1 MTQTDVAS
9 TQRQAHDEGP
19 DPRSPRPPRS
29 WAAFV
34 KWALLLVVVA
44 FAGLLIQRLLE
55 QGLWLA
61 VVGVAFVAMAIVV
74 VYGVRRAVPLKY
86 LMPGLL
92 LLLVLQV
99 WPIVYT
105 VATAFTNYGDGHR
118 ISKQE
123 SVDSIIANSVR
134 EVPGTKRYKLS
145 VAVKEGT
152 DIAAAP
158 PVFLLTDASGATSTG
173 DLEGLEALPADGV
186 EKTATGKITAAPGYT
201 ILSARQVNARK
212 DLDTF
217 AVPTADG
224 GGIKRVGLSEAF
236 EGKPTVSYDKA
247 TDTLEDSA
255 TGKTY
260 VARNAQWAPQDGEGE
275 AFAQGWKEG
284 VGAKN
289 FTRVLTDSTLR
300 DGFVKI
306 FAWNMFFAVFS
317 VLSTF
322 LLGMLLALL
331 LNDDRLKGKA
341 FYRSL
346 LILPYAIPSFITAL
360 VWASMFNQDFGLV
373 NSYTGLNV
381 DWLGNPWA
389 AKAAILVTNL
399 WLGFPYM
406 FIVCTG
412 ALQSIPGDVREAAKI
427 DGANAFRTLRSITMP
442 LLLVAVGPLLI
453 ASFAFNFNNF
463 TLIYLLT
470 GGGPFDAGDTSIGSS
485 DLLITYAYRLAFSG
499 TTPNYGFAAAVS
511 IFIFAIVAVLSY
523 SGFRRT
529 KSLEEVN

>member
-1 MTQTDVAS
+1 MAQADVP
-9 TQRQAHDEGP
+9 TEH
-19 DPRSPRPPRS
+19 RPIQDSAKPPP
-29 WAAFV
+29 WAT
-34 KWALLLVVVA
+34 ALRWVLLVAVVVL
-44 FAGLLIQRLLE
+44 AGVIVQRLVT

-61 VVGVAFVAMAIVV
+61 VVGVAFVAMAVLA
-74 VYGVRRAVPLKY
+74 VYGTRRAVPMKY

-92 LLLVLQV
+92 FLLALQV

-105 VATAFTNYGDGHR
+105 VGTAFTNFGDGHR
-118 ISKQE
+118 VSKQE
-123 SVDSIIANSVR
+123 SIDSIIANSVQ
-134 EVPGTKRYKLS
+134 EVPGSSRYKLT
-145 VAVKEGT
+145 VAVKEGA
-152 DIAAAP
+152 DIATAP
-158 PVFLLTDASGATSTG
+158 PVFLLTDPKGKTLLGDASGLE
-173 DLEGLEALPADGV
+173 DLTADGV
-186 EKTATGKITAAPGYT
+186 EKSPVGKVTAAPGYT
-201 ILSARQVNARK
+201 ILNARQVNARK
-212 DLDTF
+212 DLATF
-217 AVPTADG
+217 AVPTPDG

-236 EGKPTVSYDKA
+236 EGKPSVSYDEA
-247 TDTLEDSA
+247 TDTLTDSA
-255 TGKTY
+255 TKKQY
-260 VARNAQWAPQDGEGE
+260 VARNAAWVPKDGQGE
-275 AFAQGWKEG
+275 AFAQGWKEN
-284 VGAKN
+284 VGLKN
-289 FTRVLTDSTLR
+289 FTRVLTDDTLR
-300 DGFVKI
+300 TGFVKI
-306 FAWNMFFAVFS
+306 FLWNMFFAVFS

-331 LNDDRLKGKA
+331 LNDPRLRGKA
-341 FYRSL
+341 IYRSL
-346 LILPYAIPSFITAL
+346 LILPYALPTFITAL
-360 VWASMFNQDFGLV
+360 VWKSMYNQDFGLI

-412 ALQSIPGDVREAAKI
+412 ALQSIPGDVREAARI
-427 DGANAFRTLRSITMP
+427 DGANAFRMLRSIIMP

-463 TLIYLLT
+463 TLIFLLT
-470 GGGPFDAGDTSIGSS
+470 GGGPFDAGNASIGSS

-511 IFIFAIVAVLSY
+511 IFIFIIVALLSY